1 MAENELSLSIE
12 KRVINILMAEG
23 NIGKREIT
31 LQSDLQNDISLESID
46 IINVLFELE
55 DEFNIEIPDQ
65 DMENAR
71 TVGDIVTYVQK
82 KVSTPV
88 TNSEATSSTTG

>member
-1 MAENELSLSIE
+1 
-12 KRVINILMAEG
+12 
-23 NIGKREIT
+23 
-31 LQSDLQNDISLESID
+31 LESID

>member
-12 KRVINILMAEG
+12 KRVINILKAEA
-23 NIGKREIT
+23 NASEREIT
-31 LQSDLQNDISLESID
+31 LQSDLQNDIGLESID
-46 IINVLFELE
+46 IITVVFELE

-65 DMENAR
+65 DIENAR
-71 TVGDIVTYVQK
+71 TVGDIVTCVQK

>member
-23 NIGKREIT
+23 NIGERKIT
-31 LQSDLQNDISLESID
+31 VQSNLQNDIGLESID
-46 IINVLFELE
+46 IITVVFELE

-65 DMENAR
+65 DIENAR

>member
-23 NIGKREIT
+23 NIGERKIT
-31 LQSDLQNDISLESID
+31 VQSNLQNDISLESID